1 MLKTLNLM
9 EFILINKYAINASI
23 KLISYSLQKQS
34 AWLITYFGNFVFGF
48 SSLGLCDFLYD
59 VFRLKGKKD
68 KTKWKISKPLHNI
81 LVTALLKT
89 TRNEVTKIGW
99 NPHLFPWDCF
109 MRLLKSRWHTVSQ
122 TNKRTRFP
130 DVTVYLHKFND
141 IKRGPSN
148 YSILWKGSKLS
159 FPLSTVL
166 IKANK

>member
-1 MLKTLNLM
+1 MYKCVTYIYFVFLKLNQKN
-9 EFILINKYAINASI
+9 IISI
-23 KLISYSLQKQS
+23 

-141 IKRGPSN
+141 IKRGAQQLFYP
-148 YSILWKGSKLS
+148 LKG
-159 FPLSTVL
+159 F
-166 IKANK
+166 